1 MQKLTD
7 DIKKGM
13 NSSILIVQ
21 FVWTECNKKKQQ
33 IIYFYS

>member
-21 FVWTECNKKKQQ
+21 FVWTECNKIKQ